1 MSRFENLKAQL
12 EQQDWPG
19 VYWFKFIIANDNQ
32 KMAQLS
38 ALFDEHTELQ
48 FHNSSNG
55 KYVSVS
61 AKLVMMDAESVIE
74 IYRQAAEIEGIISL

>member
-1 MSRFENLKAQL
+1 
-12 EQQDWPG
+12 
-19 VYWFKFIIANDNQ
+19 
-32 KMAQLS
+32 MAQLS

-48 FHNSSNG
+48 LHNSSNG